1 MALTST
7 MPEVTTESDELLI
20 SDSSGIVGGR
30 KERRRNKQ
38 IIEST
43 GQQLRNRET
52 WLRALRKNW
61 QLYTFLIVPTVFLLI
76 FRYIPMFGN
85 VIAFRRFRAGSPGI
99 EWLGPFGRM
108 FGDQFVGLHFFR
120 LVWGSAQFWN
130 AFTNTVILGGVW
142 FLIGFPLPIILA
154 LMLNELRYRKFK
166 RTVQT
171 VSYLPHFLSMVIV
184 AGIIREVVARDG
196 LLNNLLQII
205 GMEGRTVWLQ
215 NAGAFRPIWI
225 ISEAWQTVGWGTIL
239 YLAALSTIDDQ
250 LYEAARIDGA
260 NRWQQTWHVTLPGIR
275 PTIVVLLV
283 LNIGSFMAVGFEKV
297 LLLQNPMI
305 FSTGD
310 VISTFLFRVGIG
322 TGQFSFATAVGLMEA
337 VIGLILVLSANFASK
352 KLVGASV
359 W

>member
-1 MALTST
+1 MALTT
-7 MPEVTTESDELLI
+7 VLPEVTTLPEETLESTL
-20 SDSSGIVGGR
+20 SGKSLDAKKRQRG
-30 KERRRNKQ
+30 KKQ
-38 IIEST
+38 FSST
-43 GQQLRNRET
+43 GQELRRSDT
-52 WLRALRKNW
+52 WGRAIRKNW
-61 QLYTFLIVPTVFLLI
+61 QLYTFTLVPTVFLLI

-108 FGDQFVGLHFFR
+108 FGDEFVGLHFFR
-120 LVWGSAQFWN
+120 MVFNSQQFWN
-130 AFTNTVILGGVW
+130 AFTNTVILGGLW
-142 FLIGFPLPIILA
+142 FVIGFPLPIILA

-171 VSYLPHFLSMVIV
+171 VSYLPHFLSIVIV
-184 AGIIREVVARDG
+184 AGLIREIVARDG
-196 LLNNLLQII
+196 LLNNLLNVIGIEGQI
-205 GMEGRTVWLQ
+205 WLQ
-215 NAGAFRPIWI
+215 NAAAFRPIWI

-239 YLAALSTIDDQ
+239 YLAALSTVDDQ

-260 NRWQQTWHVTLPGIR
+260 NRWQQTWHVTIPGIL

-310 VISTFLFRVGIG
+310 VISTFLFRIGIG

-337 VIGLILVLSANFASK
+337 VIGLTLVLGSNFASK
-352 KLVGASV
+352 KLMGTSL

>member
-1 MALTST
+1 VALTYDL
-7 MPEVTTESDELLI
+7 PEVTTAPEETLTVTPTGTT
-20 SDSSGIVGGR
+20 DSR
-30 KERRRNKQ
+30 KERRRAKKV
-38 IIEST
+38 IAST
-43 GQQLRNRET
+43 GQEYRNKES
-52 WLRALRKNW
+52 WARAIRKNW
-61 QLYTFLIVPTVFLLI
+61 QLYTFVVVPTFFLLL
-76 FRYIPMFGN
+76 FRYVPMAGN
-85 VIAFRRFRAGSPGI
+85 IIAFRRFRAGSPGV
-99 EWLGPFGRM
+99 EWLGPLGRM
-108 FGDQFVGLHFFR
+108 FGDEFVGLHFFR
-120 LVWGSAQFWN
+120 LALSSQSFWN
-130 AFTNTVILGGVW
+130 AFSNTVILGGLW

-166 RTVQT
+166 RTIQT

-196 LLNNLLQII
+196 LLNNLLSVIGIEGQI
-205 GMEGRTVWLQ
+205 WLQ
-215 NAGAFRPIWI
+215 NPAAFRPIWI

-283 LNIGSFMAVGFEKV
+283 LNIGGFMSVGFEKV

-310 VISTFLFRVGIG
+310 VIATFLFRTGVGS
-322 TGQFSFATAVGLMEA
+322 GQFSFATAIGLMEA
-337 VIGLILVLSANFASK
+337 VIGLVLVLSANFASK